1 MSAAMSHQIVQRNM
15 RFLVL
20 EIFWAAIGVGCYSF
34 AAAYLIRLG
43 GTNLQVSLLT
53 SAAALV
59 NAIASIPFA
68 IFLERRARRW
78 PWIVGSLWLV
88 RIGHMGLILVP
99 FLPAYRPEAIVLLL
113 LLVNVP
119 VALFNAG
126 WLPMF
131 ADVVPLSRRA
141 RFFSTRNMTL
151 NVTLMLTT
159 FVMGRWLDSAPF
171 PYNYQLMFTLAV
183 VASFLSTIYVARLV
197 VPESVVVAP
206 PKQAAARLSW
216 AQIREQI
223 GRQRAFVNIT
233 INTLIFNIAFWMGT
247 PLQPIYF
254 VRELQA
260 TDGWLGLWIGLTSGG
275 AILGNL
281 IWPRLIDKKGY
292 HWVLV
297 RATVLSASYYFLIG
311 LFPNLTL
318 ILLFALLFGAISPGV
333 DISHFNTLLEVCEPE
348 RRAFYIGVFVTVMN
362 LGFFFSALLAAPLLD
377 LIDARLLVFILGGL
391 RLLGALLFTVNPVHA
406 RSLEPLPS

>member
-1 MSAAMSHQIVQRNM
+1 MERQILQRNM

-20 EIFWAAIGVGCYSF
+20 EIFWAAIAVGCYSF
-34 AAAYLIRLG
+34 ATAYLIRLG

-59 NAIASIPFA
+59 NAITSVPFA
-68 IFLERRARRW
+68 IFLERRANRW
-78 PWIVGSLWLV
+78 PWIVGSLWVL
-88 RIGHMGLILVP
+88 RAGHMGLILVP
-99 FLPAYRPEAIVLLL
+99 FLPAYRPEAIVALL

-131 ADVVPLSRRA
+131 ADVVPLARRA
-141 RFFSTRNMTL
+141 QLFSARNMTL
-151 NVTLMLTT
+151 NVTLMITT
-159 FVMGRWLDSAPF
+159 FVLGRWLDAAPF
-171 PYNYQLMFTLAV
+171 PFNYQLMFGLAV
-183 VASFLSTIYVARLV
+183 VTSFLSTIYVARIV
-197 VPESVVVAP
+197 VPTSMVVAP
-206 PKQAAARLSW
+206 IKPATIRPTW

-223 GRQRAFVNIT
+223 GKQRSFFNIT
-233 INTLIFNIAFWMGT
+233 LNTLIFNIAFWMGT

-254 VRELQA
+254 VRTLHA
-260 TDGWLGLWIGLTSGG
+260 SDGWLGLWIGLISGG

-281 IWPRLIDKKGY
+281 IWPRLINRHGY
-292 HWVLV
+292 SWVLM
-297 RATVLSASYYFLIG
+297 RATILSAAYYFLIG
-311 LFPNLTL
+311 FFPDLNL

-333 DISHFNTLLEVCEPE
+333 DISHFNTLLEVCEPQ
-348 RRAFYIGVFVTVMN
+348 RRAFYISVFVTVMN

-377 LIDARLLVFILGGL
+377 LIDARLLVLILGGL
-391 RLLGALLFTVNPVHA
+391 RLFGAVLFTINPVHA

>member
-1 MSAAMSHQIVQRNM
+1 MDRQTTQRNM

-20 EIFWAAIGVGCYSF
+20 EIFWAAIAVGCYSF

-59 NAIASIPFA
+59 NALTSIPFA
-68 IFLERRARRW
+68 IFLERRANRW
-78 PWIVGSLWLV
+78 PWIVGSLWTL
-88 RIGHMGLILVP
+88 RAGHMGLILVP
-99 FLPAYRPEAIVLLL
+99 FLPAYRPEAIVALLL
-113 LLVNVP
+113 FVNVP

-131 ADVVPLSRRA
+131 ADVVPLARRA
-141 RFFSTRNMTL
+141 QLFSARNMTL
-151 NVTLMLTT
+151 NVTLMITT
-159 FVMGRWLDSAPF
+159 FVMGRWLDAAPF
-171 PYNYQLMFTLAV
+171 PYNYQLMFGLAV
-183 VASFLSTIYVARLV
+183 VTSFLSTVYVARIVAPQSAVV
-197 VPESVVVAP
+197 VPT
-206 PKQAAARLSW
+206 KQATARLTW
-216 AQIREQI
+216 VQIREQI
-223 GRQRAFVNIT
+223 VKQRSFVNIT
-233 INTLIFNIAFWMGT
+233 LNTLIFNIAFWMGT

-254 VRELQA
+254 VRELNA

-281 IWPRLIDKKGY
+281 IWPRLINRRGY
-292 HWVLV
+292 NWVLV

-318 ILLFALLFGAISPGV
+318 ILLFAFLFGAISPGV
-333 DISHFNTLLEVCEPE
+333 DISHFNTLLEVCEPQ
-348 RRAFYIGVFVTVMN
+348 RRGFYIGVFVTVMN

-377 LIDARLLVFILGGL
+377 RMDARILVFILGGL
-391 RLLGALLFTVNPVHA
+391 RLLGAVLFTVNPVHA
-406 RSLEPLPS
+406 RSLEAVAS